1 MKINWKVRL
10 KNKTFLLA
18 LFSAVTLLITNIFG
32 AFGIDI
38 TVYNDKVDIIFNA
51 VLGIL
56 VLTGVVIDPVTQGV
70 SDSKK
75 ALEYKELK

>member
-10 KNKTFLLA
+10 RNKTFLLA

-38 TVYNDKVDIIFNA
+38 TVYNDKVDIIFNSA
-51 VLGIL
+51 LYLL
-56 VLTGVVIDPVTQGV
+56 VLLGVVVDPTTANVK
-70 SDSKK
+70 DSERAMK
-75 ALEYKELK
+75 YK